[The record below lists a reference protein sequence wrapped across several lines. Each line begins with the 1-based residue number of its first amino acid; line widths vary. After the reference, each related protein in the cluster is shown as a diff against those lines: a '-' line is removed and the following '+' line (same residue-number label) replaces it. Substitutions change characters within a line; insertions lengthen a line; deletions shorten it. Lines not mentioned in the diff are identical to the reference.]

1 MAMLSLPG
9 TSNVKKYQTISITPG
24 NLENS
29 HESIVS
35 EKMLTVYLGGI
46 EADKVQSFGNWL
58 IGPTYDGS
66 ELFMWR
72 LVK

>member
-1 MAMLSLPG
+1 M
-9 TSNVKKYQTISITPG
+9 KKYQTISITPG

-29 HESIVS
+29 HESIVN
-35 EKMLTVYLGGI
+35 EKMLMVYLDGI
-46 EADKVQSFGNWL
+46 SPDKCQSFGDWL
-58 IGPTYDGS
+58 IGPTHDGS